1 MRIVLIKLGALA
13 AGAVMFCIAFFI
25 NTIGAAALANYI
37 SIHGPEWIDSETNWP
52 LVIGY
57 DHIRALFLW
66 SYPAVVAITTI
77 VVFWNGRPSES
88 GRTSLYLLLLAV
100 IGPLTFINY
109 LQSDQWLNLW
119 VQAGFNLLVAF
130 AGYVVV
136 LHLQR
141 VNSGAADVLALQS
154 LAVFGITAL
163 LIALPLFYTTIFLS
177 TALGFLDHK
186 QVAAIGEKAPL
197 VLAGG
202 LGGVATFLGQL
213 AKLRNP
219 AVEPAPGN
227 RTAT

>member
-163 LIALPLFYTTIFLS
+163 LIALPLFYTTIFRRQNIWRKVGRGLVERWPR
-177 TALGFLDHK
+177 LGFDFRRRACG
-186 QVAAIGEKAPL
+186 AASAD
-197 VLAGG
+197 VRWSF
-202 LGGVATFLGQL
+202 V
-213 AKLRNP
+213 
-219 AVEPAPGN
+219 
-227 RTAT
+227 